1 MRTTHAGALM
11 PHSPPPPS
19 NIVLMLQFDGPNGST
34 NFIDS

>member
-19 NIVLMLQFDGPNGST
+19 NIVLML
-34 NFIDS
+34 